1 MDFGLLKFTT
11 SRGKPAFSL
20 NGFCYRQDKRASD
33 GRVFWRCLEDGYSAR
48 MVSDGFDDTPVARG
62 TNDHTHAPRGESG
75 LQRHCVSQMKKAA
88 REGTTPVPQVYAQ
101 YSQQLH
107 QHDPLASSTLLSESS
122 LSATLYRAR
131 RSRYPRLPDN
141 LQDLQNI
148 PELFSHVGADH
159 GERFLL
165 ANTISEANR
174 SIVFASHSGLG
185 WLADYDD
192 WHLDG
197 TFKAAPRLFTQLFTL
212 HVIRDRK
219 AIPCLYCLLPSKTK
233 LCYRG
238 VFRALKDFC
247 EEVHILLEP
256 NVITVDFEVALMSA
270 LSTEF
275 AAASLHGCFFHFIQA
290 VWRKIQFLGLS
301 VPYQENAFT
310 KTTCRQLMALPF
322 LPEAE
327 LVNAFNFLEQV
338 AEDNVGDDLR
348 DLFTYYRQQW
358 LENPAI
364 PLAVWNCN
372 GKDLRTNNSGEGFH
386 SRFNRLVGRNHPNT
400 WMLIEVLHAEKSRSE
415 HLMSQMDHG
424 VPMRVGRRKYSAIND
439 RINTLEGRRVNAEVD
454 VYEFLAAVGNMLHF

>member
-20 NGFCYRQDKRASD
+20 NEFCYRQDKRASD
-33 GRVFWRCLEDGYSAR
+33 GRVFWRGLEDGCSAR

-62 TNDHTHAPRGESG
+62 TNDHIHAPRGESG
-75 LQRHCVSQMKKAA
+75 LQRHCVSQMKMAA
-88 REGTTPVPQVYAQ
+88 REGTTAVPQVYAQ

-107 QHDPLASSTLLSESS
+107 QQDPLASSTLLSESS

-131 RSRYPRLPDN
+131 RSRYPRLPDT
-141 LQDLQNI
+141 LHDLQNI

-165 ANTISEANR
+165 ANTISEANG
-174 SIVFASHSGLG
+174 SIVFASDSGLG

-192 WHLDG
+192 WNLDG

-233 LCYRG
+233 LC
-238 VFRALKDFC
+238 
-247 EEVHILLEP
+247 
-256 NVITVDFEVALMSA
+256 
-270 LSTEF
+270 
-275 AAASLHGCFFHFIQA
+275 FFTQA

-301 VPYQENAFT
+301 VPYQENAFI

-327 LVNAFNFLEQV
+327 VVNAFNFLEQV

-348 DLFTYYRQQW
+348 DLFTYYRLQW
-358 LENPAI
+358 LEN
-364 PLAVWNCN
+364 
-372 GKDLRTNNSGEGFH
+372 
-386 SRFNRLVGRNHPNT
+386 
-400 WMLIEVLHAEKSRSE
+400 
-415 HLMSQMDHG
+415 
-424 VPMRVGRRKYSAIND
+424 
-439 RINTLEGRRVNAEVD
+439 
-454 VYEFLAAVGNMLHF
+454 